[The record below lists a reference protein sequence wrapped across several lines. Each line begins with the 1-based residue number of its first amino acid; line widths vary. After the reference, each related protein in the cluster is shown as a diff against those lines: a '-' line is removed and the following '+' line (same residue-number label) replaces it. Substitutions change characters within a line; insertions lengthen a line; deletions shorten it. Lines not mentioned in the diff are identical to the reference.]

1 VIDDLRLTIDDCAL
15 AVNRIPRDSVVDCR
29 SSFRIDDLRF
39 TIDDCKSTVNS
50 KPRGLIVNRHPMIYD
65 LRFTIYDLRPAANR
79 PPRDSIVNRQ
89 SSIVN
94 LSVAAKVLLLLFMIS
109 FTLHAQGSGVVEG
122 KLVNGTDP
130 RIVGAG
136 IDLEVIRLG
145 GGMTALKSAV
155 TDSAGRFRIEDLPTD
170 APLLVRANYKSVNYH
185 GRVDFAGS
193 NKATVEIEIYETTTS
208 MQGIRVEDVRLG
220 FKLEGEHL
228 LSLETCSFVNET
240 NPKKTFMSMEG
251 NFRFSKAS
259 GIESPPQ
266 LTVTGPGA
274 AMPLNQPPLESSDGQ
289 SYYSL
294 YPLRPGKTRFELEQT
309 LPYHER
315 SYTYRKKFYHDI
327 PAYQI
332 GVIPL
337 DMELKGEG
345 LQKFHADKEKN
356 FAFYSGSPVKAGT
369 EVAWVFAGG
378 TPVAAGADEP
388 GESRIKPFPTEIGQR
403 TLLIGPLLLM
413 TLIAVL
419 WYAYNRIPPK
429 QPKSQDPRVKELRDR
444 RDRLLNLVATL
455 DRRYEDQALERAD
468 YLRMREQAKS
478 QLRRIGLLLGKK

>member
-1 VIDDLRLTIDDCAL
+1 MIDNCTS
-15 AVNRIPRDSVVDCR
+15 AVNRELRGLIVNRQ
-29 SSFRIDDLRF
+29 SSSRIYDLRF
-39 TIDDCKSTVNS
+39 TIDDCRS
-50 KPRGLIVNRHPMIYD
+50 PVNR
-65 LRFTIYDLRPAANR
+65 LPAGK
-79 PPRDSIVNRQ
+79 IVNRQ

-94 LSVAAKVLLLLFMIS
+94 CLILLLLS
-109 FTLHAQGSGVVEG
+109 FSTARAQGSGVVEG

-136 IDLEVIRLG
+136 VELEVIRLG

-155 TDSAGRFRIEDLPTD
+155 TDSAGGFRIEGLPTD
-170 APLLVRANYKSVNYH
+170 APLLIRANYKSVNYH
-185 GRVDFAGS
+185 GRVDFNS
-193 NKATVEIEIYETTTS
+193 SSKANVDIEIFETTTS
-208 MQGIRVEDVRLG
+208 MKGIRVEDVRFG

-240 NPKKTFMSMEG
+240 NPRKTFMSMEG

-274 AMPLNQPPLESSDGQ
+274 SMPLNQPPLESADGQ

-315 SYTYRKKFYHDI
+315 SYTYRKKFFQDT

-332 GVIPL
+332 GVIPR
-337 DMELKGEG
+337 DMEVKGDG
-345 LQKFHADKEKN
+345 LQKFHDDQKMN
-356 FAFYSGSPVKAGT
+356 FAFYSGSPLKAGT

-378 TPVAAGADEP
+378 TPVAAADDS
-388 GESRIKPFPTEIGQR
+388 GESRIKPFPTAVGQR
-403 TLLIGPLLLM
+403 ALWIGPLLLI

-419 WYAYNRIPPK
+419 WYAFNSIPAK
-429 QPKSQDPRVKELRDR
+429 LSKSQDPRIKELRDR

-455 DRRYEDQALERAD
+455 DHRHEDHTLERAD
-468 YLRMREQAKS
+468 YVRRREQAKS
-478 QLRRIGLLLGKK
+478 QLRRIALLLGKK

>member
-1 VIDDLRLTIDDCAL
+1 VIDDLRLTIDDLNPA
-15 AVNRIPRDSVVDCR
+15 ADRPHS
-29 SSFRIDDLRF
+29 
-39 TIDDCKSTVNS
+39 
-50 KPRGLIVNRHPMIYD
+50 GL
-65 LRFTIYDLRPAANR
+65 TIYDLRLTIYDCRSAVDRA
-79 PPRDSIVNRQ
+79 PRGAIVNRQ

-94 LSVAAKVLLLLFMIS
+94 SSVHRLFGRFWIAWFILVSIS
-109 FTLHAQGSGVVEG
+109 CTLRAQGSGVVEG

-145 GGMTALKSAV
+145 GGMTVLKSAV
-155 TDSAGRFRIEDLPTD
+155 SDSAGRFQIEGLPTD
-170 APLLVRANYKSVNYH
+170 APLLIRANYKSVNYH
-185 GRVDFAGS
+185 GRVDFDAS
-193 NKATVEIEIYETTTS
+193 SKATVEIEIYETTTS
-208 MQGIRVEDVRLG
+208 MKGIRVEEVRLG

-251 NFRFSKAS
+251 NFRFSKAP

-274 AMPLNQPPLESSDGQ
+274 AMPLNQPPLESADGQ

-315 SYTYRKKFYHDI
+315 SYTYRKKFYQDT

-332 GVIPL
+332 GVIPR
-337 DMELKGEG
+337 DMEVKGEG
-345 LQKFHADKEKN
+345 LQRFHEDQKMN
-356 FAFYSGSPVKAGT
+356 FAFYNGSPVKAGT

-378 TPVAAGADEP
+378 TPVPAAAADDS

-419 WYAYNRIPPK
+419 WYAFNNSPAK
-429 QPKSQDPRVKELRDR
+429 LSKSQDPRIKELRDR

-455 DRRYEDQALERAD
+455 DQRHEERALERGN
-468 YLRMREQAKS
+468 YVRLREQAKG
-478 QLRRIGLLLGKK
+478 QLRRIALLLGKK

>member
-1 VIDDLRLTIDDCAL
+1 VIRTL
-15 AVNRIPRDSVVDCR
+15 
-29 SSFRIDDLRF
+29 
-39 TIDDCKSTVNS
+39 
-50 KPRGLIVNRHPMIYD
+50 RGLIVNRQPRIYD
-65 LRFTIYDLRPAANR
+65 SRFTIYDWRSAANR
-79 PPRDSIVNRQ
+79 APRGLIVNRQ

-94 LSVAAKVLLLLFMIS
+94 SIATCLILLLIS
-109 FTLHAQGSGVVEG
+109 FSTAHAQGGGVVEG

-130 RIVGAG
+130 RIVGSG
-136 IDLEVIRLG
+136 VDLEVIRLG
-145 GGMTALKSAV
+145 GGMTSLKSAV
-155 TDSAGRFRIEDLPTD
+155 TDSAGRFRIEGLPTD
-170 APLLVRANYKSVNYH
+170 APLLIRANYKSVNYH
-185 GRVDFAGS
+185 GRVDFSAS
-193 NKATVEIEIYETTTS
+193 SKANVDIEIFETTTS
-208 MQGIRVEDVRLG
+208 MKGIRIEDVRLG

-251 NFRFSKAS
+251 NFRFSKTP

-294 YPLRPGKTRFELEQT
+294 YPLRPGKTRFQLEQT

-315 SYTYRKKFYHDI
+315 SYTYRKKFYQDI

-332 GVIPL
+332 GVIPR
-337 DMELKGEG
+337 DMELKGDG
-345 LQKFHADKEKN
+345 LQRFHDDQKMN

-378 TPVAAGADEP
+378 TPVAAEAADDS
-388 GESRIKPFPTEIGQR
+388 GESRIKPFPNEIGQR
-403 TLLIGPLLLM
+403 ALWIGPLLLM
-413 TLIAVL
+413 ALIVVL
-419 WYAYNRIPPK
+419 WYAFNGIPAK
-429 QPKSQDPRVKELRDR
+429 VSKSQDPRIKELKER

-455 DRRYEDQALERAD
+455 DHRHEDRALERRD
-468 YLRMREQAKS
+468 YVRLREQAKS
-478 QLRRIGLLLGKK
+478 QLRRIALLLGKK